1 MATMQP
7 LPGFMVSPQALNA
20 EEDYHLPVIPVD
32 VNAKHV
38 QKRVDYSDENNVL
51 QHVRPSRWLSMD
63 IGGVRLFR
71 CNWLVFF
78 GASIFLWCASAPDP

>member
-38 QKRVDYSDENNVL
+38 QKRVDY
-51 QHVRPSRWLSMD
+51 LSL
-63 IGGVRLFR
+63 IH
-71 CNWLVFF
+71 
-78 GASIFLWCASAPDP
+78 I